1 MSVGRQMKKILIVDD
16 ELSFR
21 EVYSD
26 KLRKSGVI
34 ETFTAES
41 GEDALILINEIK
53 PDIVICDVRMSG
65 IDGITLLKKIRE
77 MQMPVPFLIITAYAN
92 IKDAVKSVK
101 LGAVDYLEKPV
112 DLNELKETVYKI
124 LDIRKYSSPD
134 NLPKDLFK
142 KIITENRFM
151 HDILLD
157 AFHVAK
163 SDISILISG
172 ESGTGKDVLAK
183 FIHENSSRNSNRFI
197 AVNCA
202 SISANIIGSE
212 LFGHEKGAFTGALNK
227 RNGRFKEAEGGTLF
241 LDEIGDM
248 PLEIQPVLLRA
259 LENKLVTPVGSDK
272 EIKVDFRLIAATNR
286 PLEEFIK
293 QGKFREDLFYRL
305 NVISFNLPSLRERKE
320 DIMLLA
326 RHFLNENSNTNK
338 KLSAAAEELLLNYS
352 WPGNI
357 RELSNCMKRA
367 RILSRTEFIMP
378 EHLSPVVR
386 ESSFVD
392 DLDVS
397 LIKDNVVS
405 LENSEM
411 EMIKK
416 ALIET
421 NGNQTQAAKLLGIN
435 RRTLFNKLKK
445 MDN

>member
-1 MSVGRQMKKILIVDD
+1 MKKILIIDD

-21 EVYSD
+21 EVYSE
-26 KLRKSGVI
+26 KLRKNGAI

-41 GEDALILINEIK
+41 GEEALVVINKIK
-53 PDIVICDVRMSG
+53 PDMVICDVRMSG
-65 IDGITLLKKIRE
+65 IDGITLLKKIRR
-77 MQMPVPFLIITAYAN
+77 MQIQVPFLIITAYGN

-112 DLNELKETVYKI
+112 DLNELKDTVYKI
-124 LDIRKYSSPD
+124 LNIKKYPSQD
-134 NLPKDLFK
+134 NLPKDLFDD
-142 KIITENRFM
+142 IITENKAM
-151 HDILLD
+151 HDILID
-157 AFHVAK
+157 AYHVAK

-183 FIHENSSRNSNRFI
+183 FIHENSLRSSQKVI

-212 LFGHEKGAFTGALNK
+212 LFGHEKGAFTGASSK
-227 RNGRFKEAEGGTLF
+227 RAGRFKEADGGTLF

-248 PLEIQPVLLRA
+248 PMEIQPTLLRA
-259 LENKLVTPVGSDK
+259 LENKTITPVGSDK
-272 EIKVDFRLIAATNR
+272 EVNVDFRLIAATNR

-326 RHFLNENSNTNK
+326 RHFLNEKSSSNK
-338 KLSAAAEELLLNYS
+338 KISAAVEELLINYS

-367 RILSRTEFIMP
+367 RVLSRTEFIMP
-378 EHLSPVVR
+378 EHLSPAVR
-386 ESSFVD
+386 DSMTED
-392 DLDVS
+392 DLDLNLSNDSV
-397 LIKDNVVS
+397 IS
-405 LENSEM
+405 LENSEI

-416 ALIET
+416 ALKET

-445 MDN
+445 LDN